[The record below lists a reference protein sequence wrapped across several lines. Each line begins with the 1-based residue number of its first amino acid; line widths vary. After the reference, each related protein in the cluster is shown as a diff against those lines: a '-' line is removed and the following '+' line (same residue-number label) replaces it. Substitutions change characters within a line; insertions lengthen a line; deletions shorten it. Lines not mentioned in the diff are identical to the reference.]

1 MTPSWQL
8 FLFFVASGLAVNFI
22 TYIFRAIDQELP

>member
-22 TYIFRAIDQELP
+22 TWLFKVLDAILP